1 MEDPSS
7 EDHVANLKEYEEQ
20 LQQVGELLLDDPDN
34 EEYRGIYDGL
44 VEVIKLTK
52 ELIGSSADELAPPA
66 HAASTSGHD
75 GGTDAQPYA
84 APKAA
89 PVAAITAAPDIR
101 VGIALPPQVAQQ
113 IRTARQRAAVIGQA
127 PPEWAIGADVEA
139 LYAGDEQWYKAK
151 VTGISV
157 TNQFIVAYEGYED
170 PAEVS
175 KTGIRMPAETH
186 DSSYQ

>member
-1 MEDPSS
+1 MCPLNR
-7 EDHVANLKEYEEQ
+7 HTCL
-20 LQQVGELLLDDPDN
+20 
-34 EEYRGIYDGL
+34 IYQ
-44 VEVIKLTK
+44 VIKLTK

-139 LYAGDEQWYKAK
+139 LYAGDEQWC
-151 VTGISV
+151 GRLQSV
-157 TNQFIVAYEGYED
+157 RWRDRSESAVFHFARLCVHRAGTR
-170 PAEVS
+170 P
-175 KTGIRMPAETH
+175 R
-186 DSSYQ
+186 